1 MKTNQLMNVR
11 LGIFGTVEIFHKTQ
25 MGKVSDI
32 MAIGNL
38 QRELKGLRIIKIEEI
53 LRTQSFWE
61 FVVSCHNAGIGINS
75 NSVVTTDLKNMDNSN
90 SAVTAELK
98 NMENSKCVETPTI
111 KIDFDSIKDKD
122 NKIQYSKLI
131 NKFPHLIQ
139 SKKGRYGG
147 TYMHLYLLLE
157 VATRLDSDLKVEIYK
172 TFIEGKILE
181 HRDAGGEA
189 FKRLNKAIDT
199 LPDRQP
205 HLKPKGNKGVY
216 INVAKMI
223 REKLAI
229 IDTKGYNEDEHDK
242 IIQEKRE
249 EYINKLVTTIEL
261 GLVTSYPQLKEVIK
275 KL

>member
-11 LGIFGTVEIFHKTQ
+11 LGVFGTVEIFHKTQ
-25 MGKVSDI
+25 IGKVSDI

-38 QRELKGLRIIKIEEI
+38 QRELKGLRPINIREI

-61 FVVSCHNAGIGINS
+61 FVVSCHNAGLGINS
-75 NSVVTTDLKNMDNSN
+75 NCVVTTQLKNSD
-90 SAVTAELK
+90 
-98 NMENSKCVETPTI
+98 NSKCGEIPTVRI
-111 KIDFDSIKDKD
+111 NFDSIRDD
-122 NKIQYSKLI
+122 RGRIEYSKLI

-172 TFIEGKILE
+172 TFVEGKILE
-181 HRDAGGEA
+181 YRDNGGEA
-189 FKRLNKAIDT
+189 FKKLNKAIDT

-223 REKLAI
+223 REKLSI
-229 IDTKGYNEDEHDK
+229 IDSRGYNEDEHDK
-242 IIQEKRE
+242 LIQEKRE
-249 EYINKLVTTIEL
+249 EYINKLISFIEV
-261 GLVTSYPQLKEVIK
+261 GFIISYPQLKETIK

>member
-1 MKTNQLMNVR
+1 MKTNQTMCVRINQDLTIRIGHLTR
-11 LGIFGTVEIFHKTQ
+11 LGKVDEIITH
-25 MGKVSDI
+25 
-32 MAIGNL
+32 GNL
-38 QRELKGLRIIKIEEI
+38 LREIRGLKPITLIDI
-53 LRTQSFWE
+53 LRTRDFWE
-61 FVVSCHNAGIGINS
+61 FVIAMNTA
-75 NSVVTTDLKNMDNSN
+75 LKN
-90 SAVTAELK
+90 EKLK
-98 NMENSKCVETPTI
+98 KSKGQNCPFENSDNPKWQNCHFDIYSDYSKLEQY
-111 KIDFDSIKDKD
+111 IDKFGRVK
-122 NKIQYSKLI
+122 YSKLI
-131 NKFPHLIQ
+131 KEFPNLIR
-139 SKKGRYGG
+139 SVRGG
-147 TYMHLYLLLE
+147 KVENRGHYMHLNLLLKI
-157 VATRLDSDLKVEIYK
+157 ATILDKDLEAQIYMI
-172 TFIEGKILE
+172 FIEGKILE

-261 GLVTSYPQLKEVIK
+261 GFVTSYPQLKETIK